1 MRNKAAVEQGLARA
15 IQTQTLREV
24 ASSLLDDRLDAEA
37 RSLAEDAI
45 AACSAISEHMLGIQ
59 AQLLDALNE
68 KNVSAEPVEGPAQK
82 GALQFHQITIRT
94 SRADLAAVLKTTEGL
109 GFHASVSMTAG
120 RIKALATHA
129 DQITVI
135 RFDDVTTRLTIMLTP
150 VTKSVIPAKLRPGLV
165 ELGMI
170 DLPEGLAFL
179 YGILKP
185 FRILSERLSGRRS
198 PYHEIDFLGTPDGLI
213 APILE
218 VLGVDQT
225 DVLVDLG
232 CGDGRVVLKAAED
245 FGCQA
250 IGIEHNAD
258 LVERARGA
266 VAASEARARI
276 DIRQGDASSADLSG
290 ATVIFMFLPKNIVR
304 GLLPA
309 ISARVSKKT
318 RIAVHEQAGLE
329 GLTAPKH
336 LHPVFSAAGITV
348 VHIWSET

>member
-1 MRNKAAVEQGLARA
+1 MRNKAAVEQVLARA
-15 IQTQTLREV
+15 VQTQTLREV

-94 SRADLAAVLKTTEGL
+94 SRADLG
-109 GFHASVSMTAG
+109 G
-120 RIKALATHA
+120 
-129 DQITVI
+129 
-135 RFDDVTTRLTIMLTP
+135 FDDVTTRLTIMLTP

-266 VAASEARARI
+266 VAASEAHARI